1 MKDSTFMDIAKT
13 IANESKCVSIGVGAV
28 IVKDDRIIST
38 GYNGTPS
45 GSPNCC
51 DVVGNSITREQHH
64 EWSKSNE
71 IHAELNAI
79 IFAAKNGIA
88 INGSTMYCTHN
99 PCPDCAKAITQS
111 GIVKVI
117 YKEKWHRTAEG
128 WDDILLKN
136 KIKVEKIEDLK

>member
-1 MKDSTFMDIAKT
+1 MKDSTFMAIAKT
-13 IANESKCVSIGVGAV
+13 IASESKCVSIGVGAV

-51 DVVGNSITREQHH
+51 DVVGKTITREQHH

-88 INGSTMYCTHN
+88 IDGSTMYCTHN

-111 GIVKVI
+111 GIKKVI
-117 YKEKWHRTAEG
+117 YHQKWHRTVDG
-128 WDDILLKN
+128 WDDILIKN
-136 KIKVEKIEDLK
+136 KIKVEKIEE